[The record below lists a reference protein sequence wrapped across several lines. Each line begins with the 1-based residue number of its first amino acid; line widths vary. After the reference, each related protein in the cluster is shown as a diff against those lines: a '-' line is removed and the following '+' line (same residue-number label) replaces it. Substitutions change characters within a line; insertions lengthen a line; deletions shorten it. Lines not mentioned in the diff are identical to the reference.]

1 MLKKKHGP
9 ILAYKNDKRIIRVG
23 KFLRKTRLD
32 ELPQLFNVLKGD
44 MSIVG
49 PRPEREEI
57 LQNILK
63 EVPDYRKREQVKAG
77 ITGLAHI
84 KGDYYTDPKQRLM
97 YDMEY
102 MENWSL
108 YKDIKI
114 IFGTFL
120 KIIRENIKRKE
131 TNKY

>member
-9 ILAYKNDKRIIRVG
+9 ILAYKNDKRITRVG

-63 EVPDYRKREQVKAG
+63 EVPDYRKIEQVKAG

-84 KGDYYTDPKQRLM
+84 KGDYYTDPKQRL
-97 YDMEY
+97 
-102 MENWSL
+102 
-108 YKDIKI
+108 I
-114 IFGTFL
+114 
-120 KIIRENIKRKE
+120 
-131 TNKY
+131 